1 MEKNEIIAEIKKD
14 ISDTLKWGK
23 EAAEELREIGKKLDL
38 KRLARE
44 KIYDLPSCRR
54 PLIECEN
61 ALTKHFEEN
70 NEDYYFN
77 MSYSMGVENAK
88 WIDNFICDEYNDVYN
103 QIQELQEYLKI
114 LDKVYSYT
122 QDLVTTTKQ
131 LEELEAELAEYTTE
145 EN

>member
-14 ISDTLKWGK
+14 MADMLKWGK
-23 EAAEELREIGKKLDL
+23 EAAEELREIGKKLNL
-38 KRLARE
+38 KQLAKE
-44 KIYDLPSCRR
+44 KIYDLPSCHR
-54 PLIECEN
+54 PLKECED

-77 MSYSMGVENAK
+77 LSFSMGVESAK
-88 WIDNFICDEYNDVYN
+88 WIDDFICEEYNDIYN
-103 QIQELQEYLKI
+103 QIQELKEYLKI
-114 LDKVYSYT
+114 LDKAYSCT

-131 LEELEAELAEYTTE
+131 LEELEMELAEYSE

>member
-14 ISDTLKWGK
+14 MADTLKWGK
-23 EAAEELREIGKKLDL
+23 EAAEELREIGKKLNL
-38 KRLARE
+38 KQLAKE
-44 KIYDLPSCRR
+44 KIYDLPSCHR
-54 PLIECEN
+54 PLKECED

-77 MSYSMGVENAK
+77 LSFSMGVESAK
-88 WIDNFICDEYNDVYN
+88 WIDDFICEEYNDIYN
-103 QIQELQEYLKI
+103 QIQELKEYLKI
-114 LDKVYSYT
+114 LDKAYSCT

-131 LEELEAELAEYTTE
+131 LEELEMELAEYSE